1 MAQKTKSNSRRR
13 VAQNLPQCR
22 ETDAGVKD
30 RIEHALRSA
39 LGRRLPSVRSHLRA
53 LKRQLQKNA
62 RRSGR
67 RLNDTARQAERKVR
81 LLDAARDSRAR
92 RLKLRARRDAVS
104 RSQAA
109 RIVALGCRS
118 PRGSWT

>member
-1 MAQKTKSNSRRR
+1 MTQKTRLDSRRQA
-13 VAQNLPQCR
+13 AQNQPQCGK
-22 ETDAGVKD
+22 TDAAVKD
-30 RIEHALRSA
+30 RIERVLPYT
-39 LGRRLPSVRSHLRA
+39 LGRCLPSVRSDLRA
-53 LKRQLQKNA
+53 LKRQLQKNE

-81 LLDAARDSRAR
+81 RLDAARDSRAR

-109 RIVALGCRS
+109 RMLALGCRS
-118 PRGSWT
+118 PRRRWI